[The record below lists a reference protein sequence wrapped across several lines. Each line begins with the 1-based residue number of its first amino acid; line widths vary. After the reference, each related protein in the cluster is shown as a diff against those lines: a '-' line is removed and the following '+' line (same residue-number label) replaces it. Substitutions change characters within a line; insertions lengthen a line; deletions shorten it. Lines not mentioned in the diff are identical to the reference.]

1 MSPKIDIRIYAGIA
15 MLFFSL
21 VPPASI
27 PILRFLGMHEELMI
41 VESFIML
48 YGLSA
53 IMLSFIISVMIF
65 RNIEGEAKRLMK
77 YLSLSLFFM
86 LIYFLYLYTSAIT
99 RTPFNITNFLPILF
113 AYLIILRYGFQ
124 KFQREMQFL
133 TPKKLILPVVV
144 STAILFALMTNPVPL
159 IISLMIF
166 LILILLFVFLSLLTL
181 YFNTETANYW
191 TMISLGYLLH
201 FPAKLYFH
209 LTDFFTAPALF
220 YNLSLSV
227 FLFYLYDLHGKKI
240 KVLSFDA
247 LEEER
252 RKYALLLDKM
262 NEMKEA
268 FRLMT
273 KALHYDVLKKL
284 QLISGFVEV
293 YDLTKQPEYLEK
305 AIKSVKEAGEYIE
318 KIASLEKTV
327 STESATLKPINVRN
341 IIEEIKSSYEIPI
354 IVKGSCTVLAGDEI
368 SLAIE
373 NLIEN
378 AIRHSGTDRIE
389 VVLSEI
395 ENEGEIRVIDY
406 GVGIPRDIKKELFKE
421 GFRYGETAGL
431 GFGLYIVKK
440 IVERY
445 GGKVW
450 VEDTKPKGATFVIR
464 LKTIQTSERR

>member
-1 MSPKIDIRIYAGIA
+1 MASRIDPRIYIA
-15 MLFFSL
+15 IMLVFLSL
-21 VPPASI
+21 I
-27 PILRFLGMHEELMI
+27 PSALIPLFNTLGMFEELTLAQF
-41 VESFIML
+41 FITL

-53 IMLSFIISVMIF
+53 IILSFLISILIF
-65 RNIEGEAKRLMK
+65 RNSEGESKKFTK
-77 YLSLSLFFM
+77 YLSLTLFFM
-86 LIYFLYLYTSAIT
+86 LIYFIYLYTSILT
-99 RTPFNITNFLPILF
+99 RTPLNVLNFLPCIL
-113 AYLIILRYGFQ
+113 AYFPILNYGVP
-124 KFQREMQFL
+124 KLQREISFL
-133 TPKKLILPVVV
+133 TPKKLALPVLV
-144 STAILFALMTNPVPL
+144 SSAILIAIMSNPAPQ
-159 IISLMIF
+159 IISLMLFLDLIVIF
-166 LILILLFVFLSLLTL
+166 TFLSLVAL
-181 YFNTETANYW
+181 YLNTETLKYW
-191 TMISLGYLLH
+191 LMISLAYILQ
-201 FPAKLYFH
+201 FPAKLALNATEFY
-209 LTDFFTAPALF
+209 TIPAMF
-220 YNLSLSV
+220 YNLSISV
-227 FLFYLYDLHGKKI
+227 FLFYLYDLHSKKV

-252 RKYALLLDKM
+252 KKYAMLLDKM
-262 NEMKEA
+262 NDMKEA

-273 KALHYDVLKKL
+273 RALRYDVLKKL

-293 YDLTKQPEYLEK
+293 YDLTKQQDYLDK
-305 AIKSVKEAGEYIE
+305 AIKGVKELGEYVE
-318 KIASLEKTV
+318 KIGSLEKTV
-327 STESATLKPINVRN
+327 STESTTLKPIGMRNV
-341 IIEEIKSSYEIPI
+341 IEELKSNYEIPI

-389 VVLSEI
+389 IVLSEI

-406 GVGIPRDIKKELFKE
+406 GTGIPKDIKKELFKE